1 MYEIKMQIQIKSGKM
16 NAKKEN
22 ILCEAELAKY
32 SFQHNQF
39 LQWFEISSRFEL
51 TSSVIS
57 KCS

>member
-51 TSSVIS
+51 TSSVI
-57 KCS
+57 